1 MEIQKFK
8 YLEKENYFL
17 DEIKNISVVFE
28 VFCSL
33 QLQISAC
40 FMRLSPRR
48 QWNRKLNLFI
58 SVWISWTLA
67 IILLPFRLSNG
78 HFRRFNSSLW
88 LFCDKVHVTLLHIFS
103 DAACKVLSSLL
114 YFKNFFNQTTYSLLF
129 PSAISAVSSIYLP
142 FLIKYF
148 TARFEACLK
157 HL

>member
-8 YLEKENYFL
+8 YLEKKNYFL

-58 SVWISWTLA
+58 SVWISLTLA
-67 IILLPFRLSNG
+67 IILLPFRLTNG

-88 LFCDKVHVTLLHIFS
+88 LFCDKVHEHFYIYSLALLVKYYVHCFTLRIFS
-103 DAACKVLSSLL
+103 TRL
-114 YFKNFFNQTTYSLLF
+114 YIPYYF
-129 PSAISAVSSIYLP
+129 PLQYQQCLP
-142 FLIKYF
+142 FI
-148 TARFEACLK
+148 
-157 HL
+157 